1 MTETNHTDTAILPL
15 DKLHHLRGN
24 PRKGDVALIKQSLQ
38 EHGQYRPAV
47 VNDTPDGYVVLA
59 GNHMV
64 QAMRE
69 LHEEDALGQ
78 WSAVWAHVV
87 ELDEQQARR
96 LALTDNRTSDRGD
109 YNPAELLAEL
119 EALDA
124 LDGTGYDDT
133 DLDGLQELLDD
144 QPASDD
150 TDTTAD
156 DPFPYP
162 GMRTITLALMEPVW
176 EQWQHHANGFDTP
189 EEALEYLLDHGG
201 TE

>member
-1 MTETNHTDTAILPL
+1 MTEHTALPL
-15 DKLHHLRGN
+15 SDLHHLRAN
-24 PRKGDVALIKQSLQ
+24 PRRGDVELIKQSLQ

-47 VNDTPDGYVVLA
+47 VNDTPDGNTILV

-69 LHEEDALGQ
+69 LHEEHPDDG
-78 WSAVWAHVV
+78 WGNVWVHKVR
-87 ELDEQQARR
+87 LTEQQARR
-96 LALTDNRTSDRGD
+96 LSLTDNRTSDRGD
-109 YNPAELLAEL
+109 YNPQELLAEL

-144 QPASDD
+144 QPAPDD

-189 EEALEYLLDHGG
+189 EEALEYLLDHTADTHPG
-201 TE
+201 E